1 MSKLQT
7 RLARKDNFKD
17 AAMSRNKSNF
27 NFKKFLTSNPN
38 WVHMK
43 GQLDPEIKKK
53 FIAHAK
59 IEYKEHMTKMN
70 NKKENK

>member
-53 FIAHAK
+53 IIAHAK
-59 IEYKEHMTKMN
+59 IEYKEHITKMN